1 MSKVIVVD
9 KSKLSYDDSDKRMPL
24 VTLNDETY
32 KEVTAITDATD
43 KVNGGDAFDGL
54 LVEGGMMKAMWDVWN
69 GVRES
74 FTLTLVVPT
83 TGSVLLS

>member
-9 KSKLSYDDSDKRMPL
+9 KSKLSYHDDDPKMPL
-24 VTLNDETY
+24 VCLNDETY
-32 KEVTAITDATD
+32 KEVTAITDAMD

-54 LVEGGMMKAMWDVWN
+54 LVEGGMRDAMWDVWE
-69 GVRES
+69 GRRES

-83 TGSVLLS
+83 TGSVVLS

>member
-9 KSKLSYDDSDKRMPL
+9 KSKLLYHNDDPQMPI
-24 VTLNDETY
+24 VCLNGETY
-32 KEVTAITDATD
+32 KEVTAITDAMD

-54 LVEGGMMKAMWDVWN
+54 LVEGGLRDAMWDVWN

-74 FTLTLVVPT
+74 FTLTLVLPT